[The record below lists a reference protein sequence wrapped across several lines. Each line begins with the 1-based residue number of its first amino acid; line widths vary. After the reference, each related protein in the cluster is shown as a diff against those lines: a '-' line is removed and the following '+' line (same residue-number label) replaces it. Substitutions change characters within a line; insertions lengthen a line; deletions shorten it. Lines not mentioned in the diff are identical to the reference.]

1 MGLWENWQMEEY
13 TESVLENLKE
23 EMTSW
28 YYEAVGMEWWICET
42 AKCHRIG

>member
-1 MGLWENWQMEEY
+1 MGLWEHWQMKEY

-28 YYEAVGMEWWICET
+28 YYEAVGIEWWIF
-42 AKCHRIG
+42 